1 MNRDERAAWASRIS
15 AARRLRKMSQREL
28 SERSGVSEKTIN
40 DMDNEKTVPNVESL
54 TKLATVLE
62 VAATPSVI
70 EAVRDSWPE
79 NVRNYADIVG
89 QYLMIMP
96 EEIRD
101 DAGDEVIH
109 LLLGM
114 RNGKPN
120 GRTNGQAS

>member
-1 MNRDERAAWASRIS
+1 
-15 AARRLRKMSQREL
+15 MSQREL

-109 LLLGM
+109 LLLSM